1 MKQVIFFAI
10 LFASIMVYAS
20 PTIKKDDDKA
30 NIEGHIFDAKTKIPT
45 EYVSIGVKGTSIGT
59 VSDINGNFIMRGLK
73 PGKYV
78 LVFTCVGYQKVE
90 KEVLVLK
97 DKTEHVHVEMQE
109 AKKLIDEI
117 VVSANR
123 VETSRKEAPIIVNVL
138 SDKTFQQSNAQDVS
152 QALPFQ
158 SGVRVEYNCQ
168 NCGFPQVRINGMEG
182 PYSQIL
188 IDSRAIM
195 SSLGGVYGLEQI
207 PVNMIDRI
215 EIVKGGASALFGSNA
230 IAGTINIITKEP
242 INPSYSISTDL
253 SSIGMKAYAQ
263 NFNSNAVVISK
274 DQKAGASFYQ
284 TFRKRNPY
292 DYDNDGF
299 SEIGKLDVF
308 SFGTKSFFKINN
320 TNKITLEYHTTKE
333 TRRGGD
339 MFDFQPH
346 LSNICEMTDHNIHSG
361 GLSYD
366 YISLDAKNRYSVY
379 ASGQYIDR
387 DSYYGSNQDPNA
399 YGKSK
404 DFTLLLGTQGS
415 NKIDNLIF
423 LPASLVYGVEYSSN
437 ELHDEVKGH
446 NILTNQKTNVYGG
459 FGQIEWS
466 SKKINFLLGGRLDK
480 HNLIKNPIFSPRLNA
495 LYKPTENLQ
504 MRISYASGYRAPQA
518 YEEDFHLTQVG
529 GLSLR
534 TFLAEN
540 LKPEYSNSL
549 SFSLDYYLQLGD
561 NYQTNL
567 LFESFYTDL
576 DDVFALKVIESDT
589 INNIMIQE
597 RYNASGAVVKG
608 ISLTGKL
615 TYKDLYSITLGYT
628 LQSSKYKEIQFWSED
643 PKVEGTDQMLRT
655 PNNYGYTTFSI
666 SPIKPLDISL
676 TGTYTGKMKVP
687 HFAGYIEND
696 RIETTPSFFDLNV
709 SLAYSFSLSKST
721 GIKLSVG
728 MKNILDSYQNDFDKG
743 INRDAGYIYGPM
755 QPRTIYLGLNLF
767 SN

>member
-1 MKQVIFFAI
+1 
-10 LFASIMVYAS
+10 
-20 PTIKKDDDKA
+20 
-30 NIEGHIFDAKTKIPT
+30 
-45 EYVSIGVKGTSIGT
+45 
-59 VSDINGNFIMRGLK
+59 
-73 PGKYV
+73 
-78 LVFTCVGYQKVE
+78 
-90 KEVLVLK
+90 
-97 DKTEHVHVEMQE
+97 
-109 AKKLIDEI
+109 
-117 VVSANR
+117 
-123 VETSRKEAPIIVNVL
+123 
-138 SDKTFQQSNAQDVS
+138 
-152 QALPFQ
+152 
-158 SGVRVEYNCQ
+158 
-168 NCGFPQVRINGMEG
+168 
-182 PYSQIL
+182 
-188 IDSRAIM
+188 
-195 SSLGGVYGLEQI
+195 
-207 PVNMIDRI
+207 
-215 EIVKGGASALFGSNA
+215 
-230 IAGTINIITKEP
+230 
-242 INPSYSISTDL
+242 
-253 SSIGMKAYAQ
+253 
-263 NFNSNAVVISK
+263 
-274 DQKAGASFYQ
+274 
-284 TFRKRNPY
+284 
-292 DYDNDGF
+292 
-299 SEIGKLDVF
+299 
-308 SFGTKSFFKINN
+308 
-320 TNKITLEYHTTKE
+320 
-333 TRRGGD
+333 
-339 MFDFQPH
+339 
-346 LSNICEMTDHNIHSG
+346 
-361 GLSYD
+361 
-366 YISLDAKNRYSVY
+366 
-379 ASGQYIDR
+379 
-387 DSYYGSNQDPNA
+387 
-399 YGKSK
+399 
-404 DFTLLLGTQGS
+404 
-415 NKIDNLIF
+415 
-423 LPASLVYGVEYSSN
+423 
-437 ELHDEVKGH
+437 
-446 NILTNQKTNVYGG
+446 
-459 FGQIEWS
+459 
-466 SKKINFLLGGRLDK
+466 
-480 HNLIKNPIFSPRLNA
+480 
-495 LYKPTENLQ
+495 

-643 PKVEGTDQMLRT
+643 SKVEGTDQMLRT

-676 TGTYTGKMKVP
+676 TGTYTGEMKVP

-755 QPRTIYLGLNLF
+755 QPRTVYLGLNLF